1 MSAAAPVAGLPS
13 RDTPRRTRLHLAL
26 PVLGALLLTALYLW
40 RYAADPAVPGGSA
53 QFPEGWWGWWDQG
66 HYLRS
71 ATALA
76 RGNFDPAQHWYP
88 LGYAAVAAPFVWLS
102 RDHAFF
108 AVDLLSLLG
117 CYAGFLAFAR
127 RLGIPAA
134 WGSLVFVASVASSR
148 LIFAQWVLPWNTS
161 PVAALLWLLL
171 AMIAAHFGQG
181 GIRGGAHGG
190 GMRRRPLLIG
200 FLAAAIP
207 LFRPTEALLSALCL
221 LAVVLHDLFGTGRR
235 PWTERGRDLL
245 RLVLWLVLGGLL
257 AVVPY
262 ALLHARIYGLAP
274 SDYMLHSQGLGFTV
288 QGLGW
293 KAYTLLV
300 DPRPWFGEGE
310 GLMRQAPY
318 MALALGGLAVAWR
331 HGAAARLL
339 GLLLVA
345 HSLLYLS
352 YVDLLPV
359 GLWRFNNVHY
369 WKWAMP
375 GFGLMAFLLLRDL
388 LLWRRAPAF
397 PLAPLALLASLP
409 VLCLQLVPVEVP
421 ATAPARMLRY
431 EGPAPGFDAS
441 YFGDAILLDEGR
453 RLRNVHDIR
462 LIPIPGGIRVFALR
476 QPFLG
481 TLDWAVPP
489 PGEAALSPP
498 RRYAAR
504 WRLGQPC
511 WMPRVFCSREHNDLL
526 PPVPRR

>member
-1 MSAAAPVAGLPS
+1 MSAAAPMTASPS
-13 RDTPRRTRLHLAL
+13 SAASRLARLNLAL
-26 PVLGALLLTALYLW
+26 PVLGALLLAALYLW

-76 RGNFDPAQHWYP
+76 QGNFDPAQHWYP
-88 LGYAAVAAPFVWLS
+88 LGYAMVAAPFVWLS
-102 RDHAFF
+102 RDHAFL

-134 WGSLVFVASVASSR
+134 WGSLVFVGSVASSR
-148 LIFAQWVLPWNTS
+148 LVFAQWVLPWNTS

-171 AMIAAHFGQG
+171 ATIAAHFGCG
-181 GIRGGAHGG
+181 GPA
-190 GMRRRPLLIG
+190 RRRPLLIG

-221 LAVVLHDLFGTGRR
+221 LAVVLHDLLAAPH
-235 PWTERGRDLL
+235 PWMERGRDLL
-245 RLVLWLVLGGLL
+245 RLVLGGLL

-262 ALLHARIYGLAP
+262 ALLHLRIYGLAP
-274 SDYMLHSQGLGFTV
+274 SDYMLHSQGLGFTL

-318 MALALGGLAVAWR
+318 MALALGGLAVAWV

-352 YVDLLPV
+352 YVDMLPV

-388 LLWRRAPAF
+388 LRGRRAPAF
-397 PLAPLALLASLP
+397 PLAPLALLASVPL
-409 VLCLQLVPVEVP
+409 LCLQLVPVETAS
-421 ATAPARMLRY
+421 ATAPARMLSY
-431 EGPAPGFDAS
+431 EGPAPGFDES
-441 YFGDAILLDEGR
+441 FFGQATMLDDGR
-453 RLRNVHDIR
+453 MLRNVRDIR
-462 LIPIPGGIRVFALR
+462 LIPYPGGFRVFSLR
-476 QPFLG
+476 QPFVG
-481 TLDWAVPP
+481 TPAWEVPP
-489 PGEAALSPP
+489 PGITAAPP
-498 RRYAAR
+498 RRYAAA

-511 WMPRVFCSREHNDLL
+511 WMPRVFCSRENNHLL

>member
-1 MSAAAPVAGLPS
+1 MSAATPMTASPS
-13 RDTPRRTRLHLAL
+13 SAASRLARLNLAL
-26 PVLGALLLTALYLW
+26 PVLGALLLAALYLW

-76 RGNFDPAQHWYP
+76 QGNFDPAQHWYP
-88 LGYAAVAAPFVWLS
+88 LGYAMVAAPFVWLS
-102 RDHAFF
+102 RDHAFL

-134 WGSLVFVASVASSR
+134 WGSLVFVGSVASSR
-148 LIFAQWVLPWNTS
+148 LVFAQWVLPWNTS

-171 AMIAAHFGQG
+171 ATIAAHFGCG
-181 GIRGGAHGG
+181 GPA
-190 GMRRRPLLIG
+190 RRRPLLIG

-221 LAVVLHDLFGTGRR
+221 LAVVLHDLLAAPH
-235 PWTERGRDLL
+235 PWMERGRDLL
-245 RLVLWLVLGGLL
+245 RLVLGGLL

-262 ALLHARIYGLAP
+262 ALLHLRIYGLAP
-274 SDYMLHSQGLGFTV
+274 SDYMLHSQGLGFTL

-318 MALALGGLAVAWR
+318 MALALGGLAVAWV
-331 HGAAARLL
+331 HGAVARLL

-388 LLWRRAPAF
+388 LRGRRAPAF
-397 PLAPLALLASLP
+397 PLAPLALLASVPL
-409 VLCLQLVPVEVP
+409 LCLQLVPVETAS
-421 ATAPARMLRY
+421 ATAPARMLSY
-431 EGPAPGFDAS
+431 EGPAPGFDES
-441 YFGDAILLDEGR
+441 FFGQATMLDDGR
-453 RLRNVHDIR
+453 MLRNVRDIR
-462 LIPIPGGIRVFALR
+462 LIPYPGGFRVFSLR
-476 QPFLG
+476 QPFVG
-481 TLDWAVPP
+481 TPAWEVPP
-489 PGEAALSPP
+489 PGITAAPP
-498 RRYAAR
+498 RRYAAA

-511 WMPRVFCSREHNDLL
+511 WMPRVFCSRENNHLL